1 MLMTGAIG
9 LASAAISTSGAR
21 CSSFWQSWNIPYQT
35 GVIGGPRTNKRDKV
49 MKMLVSGFALALA
62 LAFTGPAFAQDAPAA
77 TDKASCDKAGGTW
90 DDAAKKC
97 NPKQ

>member
-1 MLMTGAIG
+1 MKTFV
-9 LASAAISTSGAR
+9 SA
-21 CSSFWQSWNIPYQT
+21 
-35 GVIGGPRTNKRDKV
+35 
-49 MKMLVSGFALALA
+49 FAFAFA
-62 LAFTGPAFAQDAPAA
+62 LAFTGPAFAQDAAAA

>member
-1 MLMTGAIG
+1 MYMR
-9 LASAAISTSGAR
+9 SG
-21 CSSFWQSWNIPYQT
+21 N
-35 GVIGGPRTNKRDKV
+35 
-49 MKMLVSGFALALA
+49 LVSGTNVLECCNSAAYWGKAMKTFVSMVALAVA
-62 LAFTGPAFAQDAPAA
+62 IAVTGPAFAQDAAKA

>member
-1 MLMTGAIG
+1 MKTF
-9 LASAAISTSGAR
+9 IS
-21 CSSFWQSWNIPYQT
+21 
-35 GVIGGPRTNKRDKV
+35 V
-49 MKMLVSGFALALA
+49 FALGLALA
-62 LAFTGPAFAQDAPAA
+62 LTGPAFAQDAASA

>member
-1 MLMTGAIG
+1 
-9 LASAAISTSGAR
+9 
-21 CSSFWQSWNIPYQT
+21 
-35 GVIGGPRTNKRDKV
+35 

-62 LAFTGPAFAQDAPAA
+62 LAFTGPAFAQDAAKA

>member
-1 MLMTGAIG
+1 MNL
-9 LASAAISTSGAR
+9 
-21 CSSFWQSWNIPYQT
+21 
-35 GVIGGPRTNKRDKV
+35 
-49 MKMLVSGFALALA
+49 MKMLVSGLALALA
-62 LAFTGPAFAQDAPAA
+62 LAFTGPAFAQDAAAA

>member
-1 MLMTGAIG
+1 
-9 LASAAISTSGAR
+9 
-21 CSSFWQSWNIPYQT
+21 
-35 GVIGGPRTNKRDKV
+35 
-49 MKMLVSGFALALA
+49 MKTFVSLVALAVA
-62 LAFTGPAFAQDAPAA
+62 IAVTGPAFAQDAAAA